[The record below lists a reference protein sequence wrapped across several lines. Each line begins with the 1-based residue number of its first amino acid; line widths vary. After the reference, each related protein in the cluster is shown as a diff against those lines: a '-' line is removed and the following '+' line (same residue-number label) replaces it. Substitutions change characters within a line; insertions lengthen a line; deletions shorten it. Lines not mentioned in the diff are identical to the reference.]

1 MNPLRKSVCCQQA
14 SFAGRTFYWGAIRNH
29 AQATMIKRSFRASAV
44 FSKEDYYKT
53 LGIPKTASKSE
64 IKKKYFELAKK

>member
-1 MNPLRKSVCCQQA
+1 MHPRAHVQV
-14 SFAGRTFYWGAIRNH
+14 
-29 AQATMIKRSFRASAV
+29 IKRSFRASAI

-53 LGIPKTASKSE
+53 LGVPKSASKSE